1 MDLADILNSAGIVV
15 LVTTV
20 GNLIAKHL
28 DRNDRYKRSIKK
40 ISEIYDSFNRV
51 IDESNAERV
60 LILKSSN
67 GGGKPSP
74 GSDLY
79 VSVIHE
85 MSIKGVEQIK
95 HQHQKILIDE
105 TYLKII
111 QRIISERS
119 IEIRVE
125 ELPENS
131 FLRLLNDQEGFKQLY
146 FFEIKSNA
154 DNYFFGIFSTKVET
168 GFSKP
173 DKLAFKLAIDSIKKV
188 FENEK

>member
-20 GNLIAKHL
+20 GNLIAKYL
-28 DRNDRYKRSIKK
+28 DRNNQYKRSIKK
-40 ISEIYDSFNRV
+40 IAEIYDSFNRV

-85 MSIKGVEQIK
+85 MSVKGVEQIK
-95 HQHQKILIDE
+95 NQHQKILIDE
-105 TYLKII
+105 AYLKII

-119 IEIRVE
+119 VEIRVG

-154 DNYFFGIFSTKVET
+154 DNYFFGIFSTKAET